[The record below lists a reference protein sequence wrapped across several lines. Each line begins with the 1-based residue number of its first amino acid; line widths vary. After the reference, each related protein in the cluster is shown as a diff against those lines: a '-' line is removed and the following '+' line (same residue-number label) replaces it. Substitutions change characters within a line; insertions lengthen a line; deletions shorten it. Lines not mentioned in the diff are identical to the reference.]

1 MMLKKLELFMIK
13 VLLLFL
19 ILCNSHYLDLLL
31 KLSFMAFFWEIGSWK
46 FRIKD
51 FIYYTISLVGAC
63 VVSLF
68 FRLYYYFKVNQ
79 LNYSI
84 DLK

>member
-31 KLSFMAFFWEIGSWK
+31 KLSFMAFFWEIGFWK
-46 FRIKD
+46 FRRKD
-51 FIYYTISLVGAC
+51 WGDFVLSYLDYKYLALLTIVVMMKIVLFTIQLV
-63 VVSLF
+63 
-68 FRLYYYFKVNQ
+68 
-79 LNYSI
+79 
-84 DLK
+84 